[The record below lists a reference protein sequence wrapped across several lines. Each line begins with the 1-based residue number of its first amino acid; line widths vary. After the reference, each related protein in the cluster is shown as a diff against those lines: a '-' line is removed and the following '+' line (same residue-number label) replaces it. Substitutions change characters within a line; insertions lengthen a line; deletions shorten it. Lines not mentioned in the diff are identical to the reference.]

1 MSAQVSP
8 VEMRTGNGTEKC
20 SESPKSDLFCPITV
34 FTIPRKYR
42 KRNIM

>member
-8 VEMRTGNGTEKC
+8 VEMRTGNGIEKC
-20 SESPKSDLFCPITV
+20 SDSPRSDLLSSITA

-42 KRNIM
+42 TET